1 MTKERREEVVLVAL
15 VVSVAIHIALM
26 FLVRAQV
33 MTRAGSGIAKTPR
46 REPMR
51 VVNRVQ
57 RPDPAKIEEILD
69 LEPVKDAPPVQDVQ
83 RAEFE
88 APSAPQVQP
97 EKSKVPE
104 SIIAKS
110 AVPEIAPTKFVVCP
124 VGLDVQEPVMPI
136 TKIETP
142 EMKGDP
148 VAAPEF
154 TVGVPTVSRNI
165 DLPAAPVVSAPPVG
179 TVRMDTGRGAE
190 GVKFTP
196 ASAVY
201 EKVDEQ
207 VVAEEKTAVRG
218 LVNATEAADLVKF
231 VNVTMTA
238 TEADGWRYFK
248 VMMVPRRNLQVVPK
262 DVVLVI
268 DGSGSIGKDRFSG
281 CRRVSQKIMRSCM
294 NTGDRFNLVVFRNAF
309 SYAFRSWREC
319 DAESFAAGD
328 KWLAL
333 QTAHGRTD
341 VFSTISSVLTL
352 PRDPKRPLVALV
364 VTDGDANMGVSDTA
378 EILSKFTALNDG
390 LVSVYMYGVK
400 SSANRELI
408 DVLTHGN
415 RGESFV
421 FEGWRWNTGEGM
433 EELSER
439 FRDPVLSDLRVI
451 FSSGTKAEAYPLL
464 LRNLYRG
471 GTLEFAGRVPAG
483 TKEISFALRG
493 LNGASAYEGFFK
505 LPFATAPSDPS
516 VVALWRGEADIAR
529 KLGQDSGR
537 RGFQVRGVSANEGR
551 KTQ

>member
-1 MTKERREEVVLVAL
+1 MTRERREEVLLIAVVASL
-15 VVSVAIHIALM
+15 AVHIGLM
-26 FLVRAQV
+26 LLIRTQV
-33 MTRAGSGIAKTPR
+33 MTRSGSGVVKPSR

-69 LEPVKDAPPVQDVQ
+69 LKAVKDAPPVAEAGVAP
-83 RAEFE
+83 RAEVPLPNAAEVEKRLE
-88 APSAPQVQP
+88 APKLRTEDPRPP
-97 EKSKVPE
+97 EEVAA
-104 SIIAKS
+104 AKF
-110 AVPEIAPTKFVVCP
+110 EIRP
-124 VGLDVQEPVMPI
+124 VGLDARPQVVPM

-142 EMKGDP
+142 SMSGAP
-148 VAAPEF
+148 VSAPDF
-154 TVGVPTVSRNI
+154 AVSVPTVARTISA
-165 DLPAAPVVSAPPVG
+165 PAAPKVSAPPVAAPRLD
-179 TVRMDTGRGAE
+179 VGRKTE
-190 GVKFTP
+190 DVKFTP
-196 ASAVY
+196 AATVY
-201 EKVDEQ
+201 EKVDEK
-207 VVAEEKTAVRG
+207 VVAEEKEAVRG
-218 LVNATEAADLVKF
+218 LMNADKSADLQKF
-231 VNVTMTA
+231 VNVTMAA
-238 TEADGWRYFK
+238 TEAGGWRYFK
-248 VMMVPRRNLQVVPK
+248 VMMVPRSTLPIVPK

-281 CRRVSQKIMRSCM
+281 CRRVAQKIMRSCM
-294 NTGDRFNLVVFRNAF
+294 NSGDRFNLVVFRNAF
-309 SYAFRSWREC
+309 SYAFRSWQEC

-328 KWLAL
+328 RWLGK

-421 FEGWRWNTGEGM
+421 FEGWRWNSGEGM

-451 FSSGTKAEAYPLL
+451 FASGVQVEAYPRL
-464 LRNLYRG
+464 LRNIYRG
-471 GTLEFAGRVPAG
+471 GTLEFVGRVPSG
-483 TKEISFALRG
+483 TKEVSFSLRG
-493 LNGASAYEGFFK
+493 LNGDNAYEGFFK
-505 LPFATAPSDPS
+505 LPFATAASDPTLAAQWS
-516 VVALWRGEADIAR
+516 SEYEIAR
-529 KLGQDSGR
+529 KTG
-537 RGFQVRGVSANEGR
+537 A
-551 KTQ
+551 K

>member
-1 MTKERREEVVLVAL
+1 MTRERREEVVLVAL
-15 VVSVAIHIALM
+15 VVSAAIHVALM
-26 FLVRAQV
+26 LLVRSEV
-33 MTRAGSGIAKTPR
+33 MTRSASGIVKPPR

-69 LEPVKDAPPVQDVQ
+69 LKAVKDAPPAVEAGAAP
-83 RAEFE
+83 RSAELVPSTAEVERKLE
-88 APSAPQVQP
+88 APQLRIG
-97 EKSKVPE
+97 E
-104 SIIAKS
+104 SRP
-110 AVPEIAPTKFVVCP
+110 PEIAAAKFEIRP
-124 VGLDVQEPVMPI
+124 VGLDARPQVMPM

-142 EMKGDP
+142 SMKRTP

-154 TVGVPTVSRNI
+154 TVGMPAVARTVTA
-165 DLPAAPVVSAPPVG
+165 PVAPAVAAPSAGAPRLDVG
-179 TVRMDTGRGAE
+179 RKTDD
-190 GVKFTP
+190 VKFTP
-196 ASAVY
+196 AEKVY
-201 EKVDEQ
+201 EKVDEKI
-207 VVAEEKTAVRG
+207 VAEEKKAVRD
-218 LVNATEAADLVKF
+218 LMNDDRSADLRKF

-238 TEADGWRYFK
+238 AESGGWRYFK
-248 VMMVPRRNLQVVPK
+248 VMMVPRSTLPVVPK

-281 CRRVSQKIMRSCM
+281 CRRVAQKIMRSCM
-294 NTGDRFNLVVFRNAF
+294 NSGDRFNLVVFRNAF
-309 SYAFRSWREC
+309 SYAFRSWQEC
-319 DAESFAAGD
+319 TAESFAAGD
-328 KWLAL
+328 KWLNR

-364 VTDGDANMGVSDTA
+364 VTDGDANYGVSDTA

-421 FEGWRWNTGEGM
+421 FEGWRWNAGDGL

-451 FSSGTKAEAYPLL
+451 FASGVQAEAYPLL
-464 LRNLYRG
+464 LRNIYRG
-471 GTLEFAGRVPAG
+471 GTLEFVGRVPSG
-483 TKEISFALRG
+483 TKELSFSLRG
-493 LNGASAYEGFFK
+493 LNGAEAYEGFFR
-505 LPFATAPSDPS
+505 LPFATAPADSS
-516 VVALWRGEADIAR
+516 IVTLWRSEADIAR
-529 KLGQDSGR
+529 KTGAR
-537 RGFQVRGVSANEGR
+537 
-551 KTQ
+551 

>member
-1 MTKERREEVVLVAL
+1 MTRERREEVLLIAV
-15 VVSVAIHIALM
+15 VVSLAVHIGLM
-26 FLVRAQV
+26 LLVRTQV
-33 MTRAGSGIAKTPR
+33 MTRSGSGVAKPSR

-69 LEPVKDAPPVQDVQ
+69 LKAVKDAPPVVEEKLAPCADELAPNT
-83 RAEFE
+83 AEVERKLE
-88 APSAPQVQP
+88 APAARIEESARPP
-97 EKSKVPE
+97 ELS
-104 SIIAKS
+104 AKF
-110 AVPEIAPTKFVVCP
+110 EIRP
-124 VGLDVQEPVMPI
+124 VGLDARPQVVPM

-142 EMKGDP
+142 SMPGAP
-148 VAAPEF
+148 VSAPDF
-154 TVGVPTVSRNI
+154 AVSVPTVARTISA
-165 DLPAAPVVSAPPVG
+165 PAAPKVSAPPIAAPRLDVG
-179 TVRMDTGRGAE
+179 QKTVPTA
-190 GVKFTP
+190 FTP
-196 ASAVY
+196 AATVY
-201 EKVDEQ
+201 EKVDEK
-207 VVAEEKTAVRG
+207 VVAEEKEAVKG
-218 LVNATEAADLVKF
+218 LMDVDKSADLRKF

-238 TEADGWRYFK
+238 TEAEGWRYFK
-248 VMMVPRRNLQVVPK
+248 VMMVPRSTLPIVPK

-281 CRRVSQKIMRSCM
+281 CRRVAQKIMRSCM
-294 NTGDRFNLVVFRNAF
+294 NSGDRFNLVVFRNAF
-309 SYAFRSWREC
+309 SYAFRSWQEC

-328 KWLAL
+328 RWLNRQA
-333 QTAHGRTD
+333 AHGRTD

-421 FEGWRWNTGEGM
+421 FEGWRWNSGEGM

-451 FSSGTKAEAYPLL
+451 FTSDVQVEAYPRL
-464 LRNLYRG
+464 LRNIYRG
-471 GTLEFAGRVPAG
+471 GTLEFVGRVSSG
-483 TKEISFALRG
+483 TKEVSFSLRG
-493 LNGASAYEGFFK
+493 LNGDNAYEGFFK
-505 LPFATAPSDPS
+505 LPFATAASDPTLAAQWS
-516 VVALWRGEADIAR
+516 SEYEIAR
-529 KLGQDSGR
+529 KTG
-537 RGFQVRGVSANEGR
+537 A
-551 KTQ
+551 K